1 MISEKLSVIII
12 ASLFINS
19 IIIWYVKDKAYRK
32 GVEKGQFEVVRS
44 MLETATW
51 MGTQKDKSS
60 YNTLWLFASK
70 YKKYGYV
77 SSDNFRAKI
86 LSVNHSKRIT
96 DLSKEEIKKIV

>member
-44 MLETATW
+44 
-51 MGTQKDKSS
+51 
-60 YNTLWLFASK
+60 
-70 YKKYGYV
+70 
-77 SSDNFRAKI
+77 I
-86 LSVNHSKRIT
+86 I
-96 DLSKEEIKKIV
+96 